1 MIQRYT
7 SVFKQNLLA
16 PTTVVLNEGGARSS
30 KSHSICQLFI
40 HKMLSEKN
48 KNFLITRKTLPS
60 LRISAYKM
68 FFEILSKMN
77 LYNVKLHN
85 RTNRTYEYNS
95 NYILFTSLDHPTRIQ
110 STEFNYIW
118 MEEAEE
124 FTFEDFMV
132 LKTRL
137 SGKSNDGKINQLFL
151 TYNPK
156 NENSYINRRV
166 RFHDDVTYI
175 RSTYKDNPF
184 LSESYAKTIE
194 SLKSQDKK
202 LYSIYALGEY
212 AEIEGQVYSHIRS
225 TSSFP
230 VTFDE
235 TIYGLDFGFNNPTC
249 LLRIGIRDNVYYVT
263 ELIYETKLTT
273 ADLIHYLAKHK
284 IKNGEPIYADPS
296 SPEKIDEISKHG
308 YNIIPAE
315 NAIIGGIDCVK
326 SQTIYTRK
334 SNTNFN
340 NELNEY
346 VWRKDLNGNLLD
358 LPVKYNDHAMDSL
371 RYALFT
377 NKYIHALTNPRIRR
391 I

>member
-1 MIQRYT
+1 MTQKYT
-7 SVFKQNLLA
+7 KIFKQNLLA
-16 PTTVVLNEGGARSS
+16 STPVVLNEGGARSS

-68 FFEILSKMN
+68 FFDILSKMN
-77 LYNVKLHN
+77 LYNTKHHN
-85 RTNRTYEYNS
+85 RTNRTYTYNS

-124 FTFEDFMV
+124 FTFDDFMV

-137 SGKSNDGKINQLFL
+137 SSPSSDGNPNRIYL

-156 NENSYINRRV
+156 NENSYINRKV
-166 RFHDDVTYI
+166 RFHEDVTYI

-194 SLKSQDKK
+194 SLKTQDNK

-225 TSSFP
+225 ANSYPSH
-230 VTFDE
+230 FDE

-249 LLRIGIRDNVYYVT
+249 LLKINIHDSVYYIT
-263 ELIYETKLTT
+263 ELLYETKLTT
-273 ADLIHYLAKHK
+273 ADLIHYLSKFK
-284 IKNGEPIYADPS
+284 INPADPIYADPS
-296 SPEKIDEISKHG
+296 SPEKIEEISKHQ

-315 NAIIGGIDCVK
+315 NTIIGGIDFVK
-326 SQTIYTRK
+326 SRKIFTRK
-334 SNTNFN
+334 TNTNFN

-371 RYALFT
+371 RYALFSH
-377 NKYIHALTNPRIRR
+377 KYNTSTSTPRIRR
-391 I
+391 V